1 MKNTFLMEK
10 QKILDTNPRSQSSEK
25 GIMLGIYNGIAKLLS
40 PLFELDNE
48 QPRVQKQESEED
60 THIEY
65 PDTTAISALES
76 EESAAQRRYLQEKG
90 LKTLTSNQIL
100 SRLPI
105 SLARLNSGNDSE
117 KLENE
122 IRQLLYSL

>member
-1 MKNTFLMEK
+1 MEK
-10 QKILDTNPRSQSSEK
+10 QKIIDTNPRSQSSEK

-48 QPRVQKQESEED
+48 QPKLQKQESEEH
-60 THIEY
+60 THIEQ
-65 PDTTAISALES
+65 PDTTAISALD

-100 SRLPI
+100 RRLPI

>member
-1 MKNTFLMEK
+1 MEK

-48 QPRVQKQESEED
+48 QPKLQKQESEEH
-60 THIEY
+60 THIEQ
-65 PDTTAISALES
+65 PDTTAISALD
-76 EESAAQRRYLQEKG
+76 EESAAQRRYLREKG

-100 SRLPI
+100 RRLPI

-117 KLENE
+117 KLEKE

>member
-48 QPRVQKQESEED
+48 QPKVQKQESEED
-60 THIEY
+60 THIE
-65 PDTTAISALES
+65 
-76 EESAAQRRYLQEKG
+76 
-90 LKTLTSNQIL
+90 
-100 SRLPI
+100 
-105 SLARLNSGNDSE
+105 
-117 KLENE
+117 
-122 IRQLLYSL
+122 